1 MAANS
6 LKSLAL
12 IAALFATQSASA
24 VDWNGWRVN
33 LNEHSP
39 YDKSVDGV
47 YAGSFTYGRQT
58 YGPSTAVA
66 GQNGRKVTQTTIA
79 LNTFAPDKLHN
90 AQAKDPAY
98 NDKTKLGNNGSAG
111 TDSNVVYRI
120 YRQKYSGVLANVT
133 KLKSDG
139 TKYKNRNFVKHI
151 VGDNTK
157 LANLPK
163 SGTFR
168 YHGVAF
174 TNFPQGDFN
183 YQIDLASKRGKGDF
197 TLNKLLVP
205 AAWIEGSKNPNLA
218 SEKGKNINRFINVAG
233 TLKEAPIVA
242 NANGTLGVTNGKA
255 EVRGAAATEK
265 GKQYIT
271 NTAAAQAAYQE
282 VVSKHK
288 ESIYG
293 KVDPHYTLNVYGPNG
308 EEVAGF
314 VNGLPDR
321 VGGVAI
327 IGKR

>member
-1 MAANS
+1 M
-6 LKSLAL
+6 
-12 IAALFATQSASA
+12 
-24 VDWNGWRVN
+24 
-33 LNEHSP
+33 
-39 YDKSVDGV
+39 
-47 YAGSFTYGRQT
+47 
-58 YGPSTAVA
+58 
-66 GQNGRKVTQTTIA
+66 
-79 LNTFAPDKLHN
+79 
-90 AQAKDPAY
+90 KDPAY
-98 NDKTKLGNNGSAG
+98 SDKTKLGNNGSAG
-111 TDSNVVYRI
+111 TDSNMVYRI
-120 YRQKYSGVLANVT
+120 YRQKYSVVLANVT

-168 YHGVAF
+168 YHGMAF

-205 AAWIEGSKNPNLA
+205 AAWIDNSTDSRLA
-218 SEKGKNINRFINVAG
+218 VEKAGKEKGLNRFINVAG

-242 NANGTLGVTNGKA
+242 NANGTLGVTDGKA

-271 NTAAAQAAYQE
+271 NAAAAQAAYDL
-282 VVSKHK
+282 VTKNHK
-288 ESIYG
+288 AKIYG
-293 KVDPHYTLNVYGPNG
+293 DVDPRYTLNVYGPNG
-308 EEVAGF
+308 EEVASF